1 MATRPTPGGSDGTWG
16 AEYNAHLDVSLA
28 ADGKIK
34 DGAVLEAATE
44 TGDGDRTVADLGYVK
59 TGDTVQHDAE
69 GGYSNCDVDG
79 IKTKVYTK
87 YLTGTTDSDTATVV
101 AHGIASGGTK
111 ILSVTLAIKD
121 SGANVRFIEMFLG
134 AGNPGVAGNWSDSAI
149 NITNV
154 AAVFQGQAY
163 YIKIDYRL

>member
-16 AEYNAHLDVSLA
+16 TELNAHLAVSLA
-28 ADGKIK
+28 TDGKVL
-34 DGAVLEAATE
+34 DGAVFSTSAAPTVDAALVNKKFVDD
-44 TGDGDRTVADLGYVK
+44 TVGHDGDGYAFF
-59 TGDTVQHDAE
+59 
-69 GGYSNCDVDG
+69 DVDG
-79 IKTKVYTK
+79 VKTKVYTK

-121 SGANVRFIEMFLG
+121 SGANVRFIEMFLA
-134 AGNPGVAGNWSDSAI
+134 AGNPGVAGNWSDSDI

-154 AAVFQGQAY
+154 GAVFQGQAY
-163 YIKIDYRL
+163 YIKIDYIL